1 MRLRRAVR
9 SEKLSGPPGGMSAAV
24 LQQAPPEVQKK
35 SLFTIRA
42 EAAAQIT
49 TFLRDINKLFRNVLL
64 KYVR

>member
-9 SEKLSGPPGGMSAAV
+9 SEKLSGPSGSASVTAV
-24 LQQAPPEVQKK
+24 RQAPLEVPKK
-35 SLFTIRA
+35 SLFTVRA